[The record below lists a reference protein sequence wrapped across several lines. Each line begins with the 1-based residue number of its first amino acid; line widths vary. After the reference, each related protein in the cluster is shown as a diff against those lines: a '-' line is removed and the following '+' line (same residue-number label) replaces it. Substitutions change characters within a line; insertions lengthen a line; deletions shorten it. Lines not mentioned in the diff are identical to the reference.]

1 MRIFIFMLPIAGQMA
16 GPIGLKF
23 VGDTNGCRV
32 EAKNR
37 ILKKKLFK
45 NFLFF
50 HGQRRAFQLV

>member
-1 MRIFIFMLPIAGQMA
+1 MLPIAGQMA

-37 ILKKKLFK
+37 ILKKNCLKIFSFSTG
-45 NFLFF
+45 NAGPFS
-50 HGQRRAFQLV
+50 